1 MVERDEIKEEITSGE
16 EGGSIAEGVV
26 VRCERGGSDL

>member
-1 MVERDEIKEEITSGE
+1 MVESDEIKEEITSGE

-26 VRCERGGSDL
+26 RCARGGSDL